1 MSSKINLQPCEYAR
15 KSSIFQDNQL
25 ILNKKYKYIKF
36 SIAASDSCEDG
47 ASMNYVIKADDNV
60 VYTSKSFTKKDEP
73 FSESSI
79 DISNCNLLT
88 VEFNTDKWGEGQA
101 FMYDA
106 VVFNAE

>member
-1 MSSKINLQPCEYAR
+1 
-15 KSSIFQDNQL
+15 
-25 ILNKKYKYIKF
+25 
-36 SIAASDSCEDG
+36 
-47 ASMNYVIKADDNV
+47 MNYVIKADDNV

-106 VVFNAE
+106 VVLMRNNILIRTCIAFCISVV

>member
-1 MSSKINLQPCEYAR
+1 MSFIHLSHLLKRMNL
-15 KSSIFQDNQL
+15 
-25 ILNKKYKYIKF
+25 
-36 SIAASDSCEDG
+36 
-47 ASMNYVIKADDNV
+47 
-60 VYTSKSFTKKDEP
+60 